1 MLLPKKVKHRKM
13 HKGRSRFRQ
22 VETRGIE
29 LSFGSFGLKAM
40 EESWLTSQQIESAY
54 RAIARSLRKEGK
66 IWMRVFPDKPITKK
80 AAETKMGKGKGSV
93 DHYVFPVRPGRI
105 LFELDG
111 ISYER
116 VKEAFRLANSKLPI
130 KTSIVR
136 KETL

>member
-1 MLLPKKVKHRKM
+1 M
-13 HKGRSRFRQ
+13 HKGRRRFRQ
-22 VETRGIE
+22 VETRGVE

-40 EESWLTSQQIESAY
+40 EEVWLTSQQIESAY

-66 IWMRVFPDKPITKK
+66 IWMRIFPDKPITKK

-111 ISYER
+111 ISYKK

-130 KTSIVR
+130 KTSIIR
-136 KETL
+136 K

>member
-13 HKGRSRFRQ
+13 HKGRKRFRQ

-29 LSFGSFGLKAM
+29 LSFGSFGLKAL
-40 EESWLTSQQIESAY
+40 EEVWLTSQQIESAY
-54 RAIARSLRKEGK
+54 RAIARSLQKEGK
-66 IWMRVFPDKPITKK
+66 IWMRVFPDKPITKT
-80 AAETKMGKGKGSV
+80 AAETTMGGGKGSV

-111 ISYER
+111 VSYKK

-130 KTSIVR
+130 KTSIIR
-136 KETL
+136 KQI